1 MKVYFGCSQKDKLQ
15 MKDFWFIS
23 MIYYLL
29 VKSQTYIQ
37 MMKKIK
43 LLIMSDLKS
52 KLMVFQT
59 QEKIVGN
66 GSLTRLEKI
75 YI

>member
-1 MKVYFGCSQKDKLQ
+1 MKVYFGCSLKDKLQ

-29 VKSQTYIQ
+29 VRSQTYIQ

-52 KLMVFQT
+52 KLTVFQT
-59 QEKIVGN
+59 QERIAGN